1 MNYNESQQKEIAQ
14 YAIEHDNNYKATGE
28 KYEISYQQ
36 VAAWVRKYQKGTV
49 AKKDVTSKK
58 ATTAKKAQ
66 ESPKTSSKT
75 EASALDVLSRKD
87 PVLEAQLQE
96 VKKRLGLI

>member
-14 YAIEHDNNYKATGE
+14 YAIDHDNNNKATGE
-28 KYEISYQQ
+28 KYGISYQQ
-36 VAAWVRKYQKGTV
+36 VAAWVRKY
-49 AKKDVTSKK
+49 KKTAPKKATATKKSVSKK
-58 ATTAKKAQ
+58 ATQ
-66 ESPKTSSKT
+66 VNS
-75 EASALDVLSRKD
+75 LDVLSRKD

>member
-36 VAAWVRKYQKGTV
+36 VAAWVRKYKKGSTMT
-49 AKKDVTSKK
+49 KK
-58 ATTAKKAQ
+58 
-66 ESPKTSSKT
+66 SKT
-75 EASALDVLSRKD
+75 EKPQESKPTTTETSTLDVLSRKD
-87 PVLEAQLQE
+87 PVLEAQLIE

>member
-28 KYEISYQQ
+28 KYQISYQQ
-36 VAAWVRKYQKGTV
+36 VAAWVRKYNIK
-49 AKKDVTSKK
+49 S
-58 ATTAKKAQ
+58 TAKKVTAKKVTKKTN
-66 ESPKTSSKT
+66 KTST
-75 EASALDVLSRKD
+75 PQASALDVLSRKD
-87 PVLEAQLQE
+87 PVLEAQLEE

>member
-14 YAIEHDNNYKATGE
+14 YAIDHDNNYKATGK

-36 VAAWVRKYQKGTV
+36 VAAWVRKYNK
-49 AKKDVTSKK
+49 
-58 ATTAKKAQ
+58 
-66 ESPKTSSKT
+66 SKT
-75 EASALDVLSRKD
+75 EIKKADSIKKTPETTESTTQASALDVLSRKD

>member
-14 YAIEHDNNYKATGE
+14 YAIDHDNNYKATGE
-28 KYEISYQQ
+28 KYQISYQQ
-36 VAAWVRKYQKGTV
+36 VAAWVRKYNKKSSAKQV
-49 AKKDVTSKK
+49 AKKEV
-58 ATTAKKAQ
+58 
-66 ESPKTSSKT
+66 KTSAPQ
-75 EASALDVLSRKD
+75 ASALDVLSRKD

>member
-1 MNYNESQQKEIAQ
+1 MNYKESQQKEIAQ

-36 VAAWVRKYQKGTV
+36 VAAWVRKYQK
-49 AKKDVTSKK
+49 KNTSKK
-58 ATTAKKAQ
+58 NTTEKVPA
-66 ESPKTSSKT
+66 SKSVST
-75 EASALDVLSRKD
+75 KSETNMLNVLSRKD
-87 PVLEAQLQE
+87 PVLEAQLEE

>member
-28 KYEISYQQ
+28 KYQISYQQ
-36 VAAWVRKYQKGTV
+36 VAAWVRKYDKVSTKKTNNKENQ
-49 AKKDVTSKK
+49 AKPQTS
-58 ATTAKKAQ
+58 TH
-66 ESPKTSSKT
+66 E
-75 EASALDVLSRKD
+75 EVSALDVLSRKD

>member
-28 KYEISYQQ
+28 KYGISYQQ
-36 VAAWVRKYQKGTV
+36 VAAWVRKYKKNTPIKQV
-49 AKKDVTSKK
+49 EPAKKKS
-58 ATTAKKAQ
+58 AKKVSQ
-66 ESPKTSSKT
+66 PQ
-75 EASALDVLSRKD
+75 ASTLDVLNRKD
-87 PVLEAQLQE
+87 PVLEAQLRE

>member
-28 KYEISYQQ
+28 KYGISYQQ
-36 VAAWVRKYQKGTV
+36 VAAWVRKY
-49 AKKDVTSKK
+49 KKTTTTK
-58 ATTAKKAQ
+58 ATKKS
-66 ESPKTSSKT
+66 ETTKKSPKSTT
-75 EASALDVLSRKD
+75 TQASTLDVLSRKD
-87 PVLEAQLQE
+87 PVLEAQLTE